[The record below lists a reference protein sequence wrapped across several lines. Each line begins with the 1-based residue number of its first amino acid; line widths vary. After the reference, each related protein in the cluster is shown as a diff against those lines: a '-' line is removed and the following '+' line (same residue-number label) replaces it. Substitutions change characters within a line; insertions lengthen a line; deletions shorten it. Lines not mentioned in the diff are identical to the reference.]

1 MHSPLRSVISD
12 TFWLYLFPA
21 LAILMPWSWY
31 FRLCLRM
38 VDARH
43 PYRAAMENEL
53 NFARR
58 ILPDLDEAGFR
69 RDYAL
74 TKLVDA
80 ADFYLCL
87 TRGHRWF
94 RRYVRRTGSWPAGG
108 KPALLLGS
116 HWGVGQWIWPD
127 LRRGKQ
133 SAWFLARQSSSAD
146 FGRGRLA
153 AWYGR
158 LRGWGL
164 RRAGARG
171 VITIGGARN
180 RIAATFAGGE
190 SLVALNDVPAPPGR
204 PHAMVELLDL
214 PVRLATGVIELALAH
229 QAEISW
235 FAMEIDPADGRR
247 TLHIESWSAAD
258 APAICSAFAERIDAL
273 IRRRPGC
280 WQLWA
285 IAPELLG
292 TEASD
297 DRARRQQSQAFPQ
310 AI

>member
-87 TRGHRWF
+87 TRGPRWF
-94 RRYVRRTGSWPAGG
+94 RRYVRRTGSWPASG
-108 KPALLLGS
+108 KSALLLGS
-116 HWGVGQWIWPD
+116 HWGAGQWIWRD
-127 LRRGKQ
+127 LQRAGHA
-133 SAWFLARQSSSAD
+133 AWFLARQSSSAD

-158 LRGWGL
+158 FRGWGL
-164 RRAGARG
+164 RRAGAHG
-171 VITIGGARN
+171 VITIGGARK
-180 RIAATFAGGE
+180 RIAAAFAGGE
-190 SLVALNDVPAPPGR
+190 SLVALNDVPAPLGR
-204 PHAMVELLDL
+204 SHATVELLDL
-214 PVRLATGVIELALAH
+214 PARLATGVIELALEHDVA
-229 QAEISW
+229 ISW
-235 FAMEIDPADGRR
+235 FAMEVDAVDGTR
-247 TLHIESWSAAD
+247 TLNIEHWNDGD
-258 APAICSAFAERIDAL
+258 APAICSAFADRVDAL

-292 TEASD
+292 SGDPDKHAQ
-297 DRARRQQSQAFPQ
+297 RQRSQAFPE